1 MTFRRR
7 RWFMRRLA
15 LALAFAAAFV
25 PRAAAM
31 PGAAETGAASAPAL
45 EASAPSGGG
54 GDALWNDIAYALGGA
69 AAAIGLGATV
79 TALRTLRDSRLARA

>member
-1 MTFRRR
+1 
-7 RWFMRRLA
+7 MRRLA

-25 PRAAAM
+25 SPAAAM
-31 PGAAETGAASAPAL
+31 PSADGAGAASPPPR
-45 EASAPSGGG
+45 EAFARSGGG
-54 GDALWNDIAYALGGA
+54 DVLWNDVAYALGAA